1 MYVARHQALPNQEV
15 SAKANHGNVCKAV
28 DEQGSILIKLQDIR
42 SRGEGK
48 LPITTVDTDT
58 VLARTRYVPTA
69 DETELED
76 IKRANKYLAA
86 RFLGE

>member
-1 MYVARHQALPNQEV
+1 MARHQALTDQEA
-15 SAKANHGNVCKAV
+15 SAKAKHGIVCKAV
-28 DEQGSILIKLQDIR
+28 DEQGSLLLKLQDIR
-42 SRGEGK
+42 SRGDGK
-48 LPITTVDTDT
+48 LPITTGDTDT
-58 VLARTRYVPTA
+58 VLARTRHVPTV